1 MFDIGFSELLMIGI
15 VALLV
20 VGPQRLPKIAF
31 EAGLWIGRIQRY
43 LRNARMEIERELHNY
58 EIQQTL
64 KEQAKQLESVQDIA
78 RETQQALQQGMRTID
93 GSEKMPDIPAR
104 AEPPRSDFIKTD
116 TPPPAELPEPDLN
129 KRDD

>member
-1 MFDIGFSELLMIGI
+1 MFDIGFWELVLIGV

-43 LRNARMEIERELHNY
+43 LRNARMEVERELHNY

-64 KEQAKQLESVQDIA
+64 KEQARQLDGVKDIA
-78 RETQQALQQGMRTID
+78 RETQQALKQGLQTTNQQD
-93 GSEKMPDIPAR
+93 EKPEPDIPAR
-104 AEPPRSDFIKTD
+104 AEPPKSDVK
-116 TPPPAELPEPDLN
+116 EN
-129 KRDD
+129 DD